1 MKNAR
6 WTRVITA
13 VSSTLGRL
21 SLLSDVL
28 LQPYTEMAE
37 HSGTESERERER
49 EREMIEIL
57 ISSAH
62 GGHVNCEEYDSF
74 HSMITVSAYK
84 NT

>member
-1 MKNAR
+1 
-6 WTRVITA
+6 
-13 VSSTLGRL
+13 
-21 SLLSDVL
+21 
-28 LQPYTEMAE
+28 MAE